1 MSNILNIDNLEH
13 SETQSGWRSSYRL
26 LSRKILATAIFEE
39 DNIWATAPLLG
50 SPLVV
55 LIGRYSPHCR
65 HKPLRLNILGN
76 IFLDKLGR
84 RQM

>member
-13 SETQSGWRSSYRL
+13 SETQSGEEEQFPQ
-26 LSRKILATAIFEE
+26 ILATAIFEE
-39 DNIWATAPLLG
+39 DNIWDTAPLLG